1 MINVGLNGF
10 GRIGRAI
17 TRIMTQSSD
26 FNLKVVND
34 LEPDVSNLAYL
45 LKYDSIYGKN
55 QVPIEVKEK
64 NLKLGRN
71 DIQFCAEEK
80 ITDVPWRKFDLDL
93 IIEATGV
100 SLNIIQ
106 GSTLIKSK
114 QTRKMVVTN
123 SDQNVDKT
131 IVLSVNDR
139 TYNPDNDHVVSASI
153 CDTNAIAP
161 VLSVI
166 DNFFGIEKCFIT
178 TLHPWLA
185 YQNLLDGTLSS
196 VASPGHNW
204 KEYSLGRSSVRN
216 LIPKDTTAGT
226 ATLRVLPHL
235 KGKID
240 AISFRIPTDNVSAS
254 DFSILTTKLLTF
266 DSVIEKFQQLE
277 TQYPNV
283 FSLFGEN
290 LVSSDFSG
298 AIQSCFVDKNRIRIL
313 EPNFI
318 KINAWYDNEWAYA
331 NRVLDVCRLVM
342 KQ

>member
-17 TRIMTQSSD
+17 TRIIAQSSD

-64 NLKLGRN
+64 NLKLGLN
-71 DIQFCAEEK
+71 NIQFCAEK
-80 ITDVPWRKFDLDL
+80 IITDVPWKKFDLDL

-153 CDTNAIAP
+153 CDR
-161 VLSVI
+161 
-166 DNFFGIEKCFIT
+166 C
-178 TLHPWLA
+178 
-185 YQNLLDGTLSS
+185 
-196 VASPGHNW
+196 
-204 KEYSLGRSSVRN
+204 
-216 LIPKDTTAGT
+216 
-226 ATLRVLPHL
+226 
-235 KGKID
+235 
-240 AISFRIPTDNVSAS
+240 
-254 DFSILTTKLLTF
+254 
-266 DSVIEKFQQLE
+266 
-277 TQYPNV
+277 
-283 FSLFGEN
+283 
-290 LVSSDFSG
+290 
-298 AIQSCFVDKNRIRIL
+298 
-313 EPNFI
+313 
-318 KINAWYDNEWAYA
+318 
-331 NRVLDVCRLVM
+331 
-342 KQ
+342 